1 MYPELFRIPYID
13 YPISSFGVMLATAFL
28 AGLWLTSRQMV
39 EKGLDPE
46 KGQTM
51 LLYVMVGGVLGS
63 KLYFAFDNWLLGNGT
78 LTSLLFAGPGIGCAG
93 LTFYGGLIGGT
104 LGAAIGCRIHDLDLR
119 TFANCVAPALA
130 VGQAI
135 GRIGCF
141 LVGDDYGRKTDVA
154 WGVAFP
160 QGSPPTFDA
169 VHPTQLYEFAW
180 LLPVAAFLWSRR
192 KKSPF
197 LIGEYLVLNGAGRI
211 VIESWRVNP
220 RVALGLS
227 EPQLIGIG
235 LVILGVAGWLYYANR
250 GARPSLASSA

>member
-28 AGLWLTSRQMV
+28 VGLWLTSRQMV

-78 LTSLLFAGPGIGCAG
+78 LASLLFAGPGIGCAG
-93 LTFYGGLIGGT
+93 LTFYGGLLGGT

-119 TFANCVAPALA
+119 TFANCAAPALA
-130 VGQAI
+130 VGQAL
-135 GRIGCF
+135 GRVGCF

-169 VHPTQLYEFAW
+169 VHPTQLYESAW
-180 LLPVAAFLWSRR
+180 LLPVAALLWSRR

-197 LIGEYLVLNGAGRI
+197 LIGEYLALNGAGRI

-227 EPQLIGIG
+227 EPQVIGIG
-235 LVILGVAGWLYYANR
+235 LVILGVAGWLYYASR
-250 GARPSLASSA
+250 DARSSLAGSA